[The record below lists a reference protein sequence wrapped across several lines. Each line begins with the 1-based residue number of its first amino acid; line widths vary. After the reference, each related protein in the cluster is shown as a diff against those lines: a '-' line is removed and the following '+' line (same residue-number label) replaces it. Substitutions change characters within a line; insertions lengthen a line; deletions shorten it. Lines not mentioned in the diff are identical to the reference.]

1 MCDQVSWL
9 KDTLFASLH
18 RYPINGLMLCCR
30 VKDVAQKLDSFYGSP
45 ALATG
50 TTENSKALEQ

>member
-1 MCDQVSWL
+1 
-9 KDTLFASLH
+9 
-18 RYPINGLMLCCR
+18 
-30 VKDVAQKLDSFYGSP
+30 VAQKLDSFYGSP